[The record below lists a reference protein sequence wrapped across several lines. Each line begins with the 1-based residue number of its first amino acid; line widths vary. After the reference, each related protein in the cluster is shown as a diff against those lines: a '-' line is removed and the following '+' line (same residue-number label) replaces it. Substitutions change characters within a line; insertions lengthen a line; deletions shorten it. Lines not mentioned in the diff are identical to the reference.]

1 MAQVDVSHRTV
12 HKNNVLQTL
21 YNLKT
26 KSDKARDQGRPA
38 DLQADVKKAL
48 INRYVITQYNK
59 RP

>member
-26 KSDKARDQGRPA
+26 KSDRARDQGRQV
-38 DLQADVKKAL
+38 DLQSEVKKAL
-48 INRYVITQYNK
+48 INR
-59 RP
+59 